1 MRGWWRSGAAALGA
15 VLLACGSNG
24 DGGGSQLTTGPAVIP
39 DEPAPTGDGTGD
51 GGGTETGGGAADEG
65 EPGTGG
71 GDEGG
76 NETVTDPGCDGHVT
90 VRLLGTNVGV
100 DLTALHV
107 EPGPLQVTSGAALV
121 VTGAT
126 AGALDLAQPQAY
138 RLGIVAPPG
147 GATAATAVL
156 PISAAHAA
164 GTLVTGD
171 LDVCTGPIEFTF
183 DPARVDP
190 RRCHVVV
197 ELDVARSVQ
206 PALGAGGSPFL
217 LPQFKVVY

>member
-1 MRGWWRSGAAALGA
+1 
-15 VLLACGSNG
+15 
-24 DGGGSQLTTGPAVIP
+24 
-39 DEPAPTGDGTGD
+39 
-51 GGGTETGGGAADEG
+51 
-65 EPGTGG
+65 
-71 GDEGG
+71 
-76 NETVTDPGCDGHVT
+76 VT
-90 VRLLGTNVGV
+90 VRLLGTNAGIGIS
-100 DLTALHV
+100 ALEV
-107 EPGPLQVTSGAALV
+107 EPGPLEVTSGATLV

-138 RLGIVAPPG
+138 RLGIVTPPA
-147 GATAATAVL
+147 GATAATAVIR
-156 PISAAHAA
+156 ISAAHVA
-164 GTLVTGD
+164 GTLLTGD
-171 LDVCTGPIEFTF
+171 LDVCTGPIAFTF

>member
-1 MRGWWRSGAAALGA
+1 MGKLADEVIDLALGSPRA
-15 VLLACGSNG
+15 VPKHGLGE
-24 DGGGSQLTTGPAVIP
+24 QLPA
-39 DEPAPTGDGTGD
+39 
-51 GGGTETGGGAADEG
+51 
-65 EPGTGG
+65 
-71 GDEGG
+71 
-76 NETVTDPGCDGHVT
+76 
-90 VRLLGTNVGV
+90 
-100 DLTALHV
+100 
-107 EPGPLQVTSGAALV
+107 
-121 VTGAT
+121 
-126 AGALDLAQPQAY
+126 DLAQPQAY

>member
-24 DGGGSQLTTGPAVIP
+24 DGAGSQLTTGPTVIP
-39 DEPAPTGDGTGD
+39 DEPAPTGDGIGD
-51 GGGTETGGGAADEG
+51 GGGTETGGGAG
-65 EPGTGG
+65 EEG
-71 GDEGG
+71 GDETGTT
-76 NETVTDPGCDGHVT
+76 EPGCDGHVT

-100 DLTALHV
+100 DLSALHV
-107 EPGPLQVTSGAALV
+107 EPGALQVTSGAALV

-138 RLGIVAPPG
+138 RLGIVTPPD